1 MFFLNNC
8 TKLPLKSY
16 IVFAKCIFSKH
27 EVGDFSKA
35 ISDVQNAKPVCLQVY
50 KMNEIFVLA
59 IFAK

>member
-1 MFFLNNC
+1 M
-8 TKLPLKSY
+8 
-16 IVFAKCIFSKH
+16 VFAKYIFSKH

-50 KMNEIFVLA
+50 KMNKIFVLA